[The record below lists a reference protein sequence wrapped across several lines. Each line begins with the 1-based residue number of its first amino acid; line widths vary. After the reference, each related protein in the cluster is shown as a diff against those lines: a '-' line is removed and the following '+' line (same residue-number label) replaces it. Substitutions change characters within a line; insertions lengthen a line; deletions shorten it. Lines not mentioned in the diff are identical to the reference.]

1 MHIKT
6 RSGSSPLRKHRNPEI
21 YLWHK
26 ILTRAPFDTHKN
38 TPAHVSEG
46 VLFSV
51 LGRSLPAAGT
61 VRVVSVRDFDAVGI
75 AIVV

>member
-6 RSGSSPLRKHRNPEI
+6 RSGSSLLRKHRNPEI

-26 ILTRAPFDTHKN
+26 ILTRAPFDTQR
-38 TPAHVSEG
+38 TPRSHERG
-46 VLFSV
+46 VLFSI
-51 LGRSLPAAGT
+51 LERSLPATRT
-61 VRVVSVRDFDAVGI
+61 VWVVAIRDFNTVGI